1 MNTRKLLIITL
12 LTAASGAA
20 VAGKAPVIVG
30 GFQISGIATPP
41 VSLNAAVNA
50 AGEKRE
56 ATKEDEEKAKDKK

>member
-1 MNTRKLLIITL
+1 MNMRKLLIIAI
-12 LTAASGAA
+12 LTAASGTAM
-20 VAGKAPVIVG
+20 AGKAPVIIG
-30 GFQISGIATPP
+30 GFQMSGIATAP